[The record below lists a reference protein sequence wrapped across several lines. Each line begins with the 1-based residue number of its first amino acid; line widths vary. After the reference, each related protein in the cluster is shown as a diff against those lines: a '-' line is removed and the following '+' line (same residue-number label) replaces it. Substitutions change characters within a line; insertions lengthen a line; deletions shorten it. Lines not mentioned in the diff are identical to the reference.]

1 MVKRILFACLAGF
14 LLSPLPALASLYV
27 GAGIGNSW
35 YTHEVEV
42 EEIASAVKDV
52 SDTSTG
58 WKIFGGY
65 NSDSF
70 LSVEGGYRDLGEIK
84 QTITGTTTSMYDSR
98 TKGWDVE
105 ALGRF
110 QIAIVDIFGKAGAFF
125 WNTKG
130 NYVDESGTAVLWG
143 VGVGV
148 HLGPVGVRLEWESM
162 EVKNPDGLTML
173 TLGATFG
180 F

>member
-1 MVKRILFACLAGF
+1 MTRRILFVCLAGF

-35 YTHEVEV
+35 YTHEMEV
-42 EEIASAVKDV
+42 EEIGSAVKDV

-58 WKIFGGY
+58 KIFGGY

-84 QTITGTTTSMYDSR
+84 QTVTGTSTTSMYDSR
-98 TKGWDVE
+98 TKGWDAE
-105 ALGRF
+105 AMGRI
-110 QIAIVDIFGKAGAFF
+110 QISIVDIFGKAGAFF

-130 NYVDESGTAVLWG
+130 NYVDESGTAFLWG
-143 VGVGV
+143 VGAGV
-148 HLGPVGVRLEWESM
+148 HLGAIGVRLEWESM

-173 TLGATFG
+173 TLGATLG